1 MKWITKNTI
10 QYKQNMK
17 LNWHKWFAWFPVTVK
32 QYADGSVK
40 KVWLEYV
47 MRKGFTEVTG
57 GAYGWEKNWYY
68 QYKEIEKEDE
78 NASV

>member
-10 QYKQNMK
+10 QYKHNTK

-32 QYADGSVK
+32 QYADGSAK

-47 MRKGFTEVTG
+47 MRKGDMYDTH
-57 GAYGWEKNWYY
+57 GWIIKWDYVY
-68 QYKEIEKEDE
+68 REIEKEDE
-78 NASV
+78 NATV